1 MMLRKLV
8 AFALAASSMAIA
20 LHGCK
25 EKPIGNA
32 ADSAP
37 SIVAD
42 TDAVPTALPSAVV
55 NAAPSAACVV
65 AYVTWPTVS
74 GPTPGD
80 DLEKYPPRFV
90 VPDGASISISVRRTG
105 HEIRIKGPA
114 VFRGCTKD
122 EPDVVLLASGDA
134 AIEGTAPVHPGAE
147 VFLATPAF
155 VAVVSRATV
164 RVHAS
169 IGLSSWEVD
178 DGDVTI
184 TNLDTPTRISGKN
197 KGSLKRYEDGGVLL
211 TRCGVQAA
219 AAASAERML
228 LRFSQDAGPPVPA
241 ASIGVLTAQQI
252 RHQRER
258 VLDCAF
264 AEAFGLGCDDAAA
277 VSDAPPAGCTLGY
290 ARVREHI
297 GRSTTPQP
305 LPPGSPDHALAD
317 AGSD

>member
-8 AFALAASSMAIA
+8 AFGIASLSMAIA

-25 EKPIGNA
+25 EKKTGNPVTTV
-32 ADSAP
+32 P

-42 TDAVPTALPSAVV
+42 TDAIPTALPSAVV
-55 NAAPSAACVV
+55 NAAPNAACVV
-65 AYVTWPTVS
+65 AYVTWPTTS

-80 DLEKYPPRFV
+80 DLDKYPPRFS
-90 VPDGASISISVRRTG
+90 VPEGASISISVRRTG
-105 HEIRIKGPA
+105 HEVRIKGPA

-134 AIEGTAPVHPGAE
+134 SIEGTAPVHPGAE
-147 VFLATPAF
+147 LFLATPAF

-178 DGDVTI
+178 DGDVTV
-184 TNLDTPTRISGKN
+184 TNLDTPTPISGKN

-228 LRFSQDAGPPVPA
+228 LRFSQDSGPPLPA

-264 AEAFGLGCDDAAA
+264 AEAFGLGCDAAAA
-277 VSDAPPAGCTLGY
+277 VADAPPAGCTLTY

-297 GRSTTPQP
+297 GRSVTPQP
-305 LPPGSPDHALAD
+305 LPPGSPID
-317 AGSD
+317 AGTD

>member
-1 MMLRKLV
+1 MMRRELF
-8 AFALAASSMAIA
+8 AFALAASPLATAFAMQ
-20 LHGCK
+20 GCK
-25 EKPIGNA
+25 DKPNGNTVTTV
-32 ADSAP
+32 P

-42 TDAVPTALPSAVV
+42 TDAVPSALPSVVV
-55 NAAPSAACVV
+55 NAAPTAACVV
-65 AYVTWPTVS
+65 AYVTWPTAS
-74 GPTPGD
+74 GGPTPGE

-90 VPDGASISISVRRTG
+90 VPEGASVSISVRRTG

-134 AIEGTAPVHPGAE
+134 AIEGTAPVQPGSE
-147 VFLATPAF
+147 VFIATPAF
-155 VAVVSRATV
+155 VAVVSRATI

-169 IGLSSWEVD
+169 INLSSWEVD
-178 DGDVTI
+178 DGDVNI
-184 TNLDTPTRISGKN
+184 TNLDTPTHVSGKN
-197 KGSLKRYEDGGVLL
+197 KGTLKRYEDGGVLL

-228 LRFSQDAGPPVPA
+228 LRYSQDSGPPLPA

-264 AEAFGLGCDDAAA
+264 AEAFGLGCDDAGAT
-277 VSDAPPAGCTLGY
+277 SDAPPAGCTLGY

-297 GRSTTPQP
+297 GRSITPQP
-305 LPPGSPDHALAD
+305 LPPGSPIPDAAAD
-317 AGSD
+317 

>member
-1 MMLRKLV
+1 MMRRELF
-8 AFALAASSMAIA
+8 AFALAASPLA
-20 LHGCK
+20 LAPALEGCK
-25 EKPIGNA
+25 DKPNGNTVNT
-32 ADSAP
+32 AP

-42 TDAVPTALPSAVV
+42 TDAVPTAPPSAVV
-55 NAAPSAACVV
+55 NAAPNAACVV
-65 AYVTWPTVS
+65 AYVTWPTAS
-74 GPTPGD
+74 GGPTPGE

-90 VPDGASISISVRRTG
+90 VPEGASVSISVRRTG

-134 AIEGTAPVHPGAE
+134 SIESTAPVLPGAE

-155 VAVVSRATV
+155 VAVVSRATI
-164 RVHAS
+164 RIHAS
-169 IGLSSWEVD
+169 INLSSWEVD
-178 DGDVTI
+178 DGDVNI
-184 TNLDTPTRISGKN
+184 TNLDTPTHVSGKN

-228 LRFSQDAGPPVPA
+228 LRYSQDSGPPLPA
-241 ASIGVLTAQQI
+241 SSIGILTAQQI

-264 AEAFGLGCDDAAA
+264 AEAFGLGCDDAGA

-297 GRSTTPQP
+297 GRSITPQP
-305 LPPGSPDHALAD
+305 LPPGSPIPDAAAD
-317 AGSD
+317 